1 MVPRQTALMG
11 ALILWASGVLGP
23 GESVLAVQGQAYPG
37 SPFGVG
43 TFTIAIPPQDAAA
56 AQAGVPVRV
65 EERGGRLFYPGV
77 NRSAVRQLLGE
88 ILGVPALTG
97 PGSVTVFFLFT
108 GEDPLELTVHTPSPQ
123 RVRVTPSLPRNP
135 RVQERLL
142 RRWWSSFQ
150 AQADQQIQ
158 QGDYPPLVE
167 TYLTAM
173 LSRRLRL
180 ELPSSRQNAVPAGEP
195 GRTLHLL
202 AGTERLRLDTLRESN
217 RAARIEDPRPRHPL
231 PPPVRWN
238 PPPAVT
244 VDPETEIE
252 PLAMRVPEECF
263 YIRFGEFR
271 NYLWLER
278 LQQDYGGD
286 ITRMVTLRGYDAR
299 VNQRTQQQLALRS
312 SALAEVFG
320 PALVKDVALI
330 GRDLFLREGPAVGL
344 LFHARDPILGQDFAR
359 QRASALREQ
368 AAAGATEEQVEIE
381 GREVSFLSTPD
392 NRLRSFYAVD
402 GEFHLVTTSRAMVTR
417 FFQVGSG
424 PGNGALGESV
434 EFRHARSLMPTSR
447 EDTIFVYFSAPFFQ
461 GLVSPQYQVES
472 QRRLRAATELD
483 SLRLA
488 GWAAR
493 HEGQAAER
501 IEDLIRG
508 GFLPADFGHRP
519 DGSHPVERDGQ
530 WGDSLRGARGA
541 FTPVPDVEI
550 AEISDR
556 EARRWAEQAAFYAT
570 SWKRLDPLMVGLR
583 RFALNGQDRERVVI
597 DAHISPFGE
606 EKYGWITSM
615 VGPATA
621 LRVQPATGD
630 VITAQAVVSGGRWMP
645 FVPTHHLFLGV
656 QDHEPLPS
664 RPREG
669 LFGALSLVA
678 TTPGYLGAW
687 PKSGFLDRLPLGLGG
702 GPPDARGYSRLPLG
716 IWRRQWEDFSALAF
730 DWQLLDQLTPELRV
744 EQAEDEAQLRVHVR
758 DLSQATLR
766 SWVNLVTFERAE
778 QASLGNS
785 HLLQA
790 MTQQL
795 GVPPES
801 AREAAERLLDAE
813 LVCSLG
819 GEYQRDASAQ
829 WVSDAWPG
837 VRAARPPAEYQ
848 APLLEWFR
856 GLELQATMYPD
867 RVVLL
872 ADVDLQRKPVERASP
887 LPLFDLFRRGRGEPE
902 QAEPEQEAGDP
913 PD

>member
-1 MVPRQTALMG
+1 MG
-11 ALILWASGVLGP
+11 FKRMALIGVLVLLASGAIVP
-23 GESVLAVQGQAYPG
+23 GKTVGASQGQAYPAT
-37 SPFGVG
+37 PFGVG
-43 TFTIAIPPQDAAA
+43 TFTIPIPPQDAAA
-56 AQAGVPVRV
+56 APARVPVLV
-65 EERGGRLFYPGV
+65 EARGGRMFYPAV

-88 ILGVPALTG
+88 ILGVPALAG
-97 PGSVTVFFLFT
+97 PGSLTVFFLFT
-108 GEDPLELTVHTPSPQ
+108 GDEPLEVTVHTPSAQ
-123 RVRVTPSLPRNP
+123 RVQVTPSVPRNP
-135 RVQERLL
+135 RVQQRLM
-142 RRWWSSFQ
+142 RRWWRAFQ
-150 AQADQQIQ
+150 EQADRQMQ

-180 ELPSSRQNAVPAGEP
+180 ELPSPSNPVPADEP

-217 RAARIEDPRPRHPL
+217 RAERIEDPRPSHPL
-231 PPPVRWN
+231 PPAVRWN

-244 VDPETEIE
+244 VDPEIEIE
-252 PLAMRVPEECF
+252 PIARRVPEECF

-286 ITRMVTLRGYDAR
+286 ITRMITLRGYDAQ

-344 LFHARDPILGQDFAR
+344 LFHARDPLLGQDLLR
-359 QRASALREQ
+359 QRATALREQ
-368 AAAGATEEQVEIE
+368 QAAGATEESVEIE

-402 GEFHLVTTSRAMVTR
+402 GDFHLVTTSRAMVAR
-417 FFQVGSG
+417 FLQVGSG
-424 PGNGALGESV
+424 PGNRSLGESV
-434 EFRHARSLMPTSR
+434 EFQHARSLMPISR

-472 QRRLRAATELD
+472 QRRLRAASDLD

-488 GWAAR
+488 HWAAR
-493 HEGQAAER
+493 HEGGSAAS

-508 GFLPADFGHRP
+508 DFLPADFGRRP
-519 DGSHPVERDGQ
+519 DGSQPVERNGE
-530 WGDSLRGARGA
+530 WGDSLRGTQGT

-550 AEISDR
+550 TQITDA
-556 EARRWAEQAAFYAT
+556 EARRWTEQAAFYEE
-570 SWKRLDPLMVGLR
+570 SWQRLDPLMVGIR
-583 RFALNGQDRERVVI
+583 RFALEGQDQERVVI

-621 LRVQPATGD
+621 VQVQPAPGD

-645 FVPTHHLFLGV
+645 FIPTHHLFLGI
-656 QDHEPLPS
+656 QDHEPLAS
-664 RPREG
+664 RPRDG
-669 LFGALSLVA
+669 LFGALALVA
-678 TTPGYLGAW
+678 TTPGYLGSW
-687 PKSGFLDRLPLGLGG
+687 PRSGFLDRLPLGLGG

-716 IWRRQWEDFSALAF
+716 IYRRQWEDFSALAF
-730 DWQLLDQLTPELRV
+730 DWRLLEQVTPGLGV
-744 EQAEDEAQLRVHVR
+744 EEAEDQAQLRVDVG
-758 DLSQATLR
+758 DLSQAALR
-766 SWVNLVTFERAE
+766 RWVNLVTFERAE
-778 QASLGNS
+778 QASRGNT
-785 HLLQA
+785 HLLHA
-790 MTQQL
+790 MSQQL
-795 GVPPES
+795 GVPLEE
-801 AREAAERLLDAE
+801 AREAAEQLLNAQ
-813 LVCSLG
+813 LICSLG
-819 GEYQRDASAQ
+819 GEYRLDERGH
-829 WVSDAWPG
+829 WVSDAWPT

-856 GLELQATMYPD
+856 GLNLQATMYPD
-867 RVVLL
+867 RVILL
-872 ADVDLQRKPVERASP
+872 ADLDLQRKPAERARP
-887 LPLFDLFRRGRGEPE
+887 LPLFDLFRGRGRTEPE
-902 QAEPEQEAGDP
+902 TEQDED
-913 PD
+913 DTTD